1 MPAHRLEGVAR
12 ANCVDTVYAQHEAA
26 TYVVS
31 AHRLAPRRRDLARAI
46 WPRRCAAVII
56 ASAHDLANYRAQREP
71 DMEQQYVFDASMLTA
86 PAWIPSTLRPPPQF
100 DAKVPPRVTAVASH
114 ASSGDIAAAWDDGRI
129 IVYKLS
135 NLEGH
140 LWTESHV
147 ETLDPKSGHAT
158 ALLWRGDDLFSA
170 SSTIKLWDTTTWT
183 CSWSFPCGQPITYL
197 SLSPGLDSLAAAGD
211 DDRLVKVWRTDADGN
226 FSRARYDFYFLPH
239 PRAITSLAWQQY
251 APHHLSLIQR
261 ALCSHP
267 PLYAASRSEGQCTLL
282 TNGADG
288 VGRIWT
294 WCPDVGAFQMILALD
309 ARAFHTATDQDLA
322 TYAWLHLSK
331 IAPRPDPPSFL
342 PRQPGK
348 EAPNTDPDLAARLKL
363 YDDLIG
369 SVQPDGM
376 LLVFGVSNLSRQSGG
391 TQLHL
396 VATIPNATHPA
407 YFAFFAHLRV
417 MHQTFLPA
425 RDHVLLFGCSA
436 MGSLGLFSAHLA
448 PLLVGH
454 EGHLVLLREW
464 TGHHD
469 RPTDGPYTITRVG
482 DADLVTQ
489 AGTEVIAWTAGTSVA
504 CQTRA
509 DGLMPHV
516 RLHVDSAEDR
526 CFPLDA
532 AVPAVTVSGDQVR
545 CGCKRVS
552 IDGILAVRTWRHTE
566 DGGWRLS
573 VIARD
578 ELAVYALPDL
588 DAVNERFHTAEVA
601 AFFDA
606 VAPYHAVTTRG
617 TDVVLLDTAGQVV
630 AEQSVPAL
638 TDLVRLVAAGRK
650 IAARASTGLVMVLHV
665 GAANHHIHIEATLQL
680 DKVVGMAMFPLPTGS
695 AMLAVA
701 ADNTLTVYAPHAS
714 AEDLAQSAWKPIYTE
729 AFDVPVRAV
738 EWTSTGD
745 LVAIAG
751 NTLVHVTPPM
761 TLAETALKV
770 AMPAP
775 AAPAVLREWLKW
787 NAPEYVQATFNHLYY
802 VLKHGTRPH
811 TVPIVPWAVL
821 EQVEGGSGGGAG
833 KELDFLFESATAD
846 LDLVD
851 TKRFNPEKARALRES
866 LLGAKPRS
874 ESKVAR
880 RDSST
885 PSGNPVSASMDEQR
899 QARLVELGLVSN
911 LAKLDPAL
919 VEHINGAFHSNWNVP
934 RIGVGWCSC
943 TRRAAH
949 DVEIFA
955 RTEANDKWRK
965 SALKNAFVLLGKQR
979 YELAAAFFLLAE
991 SPGDAVTVCL
1001 KNLNDPQLALLVAK
1015 CTNQSVQPIAEYV
1028 RVDPQGVLRGN
1039 PCYTVMT
1046 AWMLGERSM
1055 DAEKVTSP
1063 ALYLLYQSMD
1073 AKLGNQMFA
1082 AMATSSAKKRV
1093 TSEVLA
1099 WYHARNVPYL
1109 NRLVLQGLPV
1119 VDAFSAMFGGGGDAD
1134 VIVTDDDK
1142 ALVLKCD
1149 DGLLSWAAAESVY
1162 AVATSEMRDDLYFD
1176 NYANLVVPEDQGAVD
1191 RACRLTLAPTHLSL
1205 VTGKTDAAL
1214 YMARVSHLLLHYD
1227 RHDPEMSLRA
1237 ALQILYTFAVPATS
1251 PAVNTAITFPS
1262 PDQLAVPVA
1271 LGTVLILVQV
1281 LIDASKYYALAA
1293 VLRHVPRLLPTERA
1307 DADQVVSA
1315 LKSLVTEIQPHMHD
1329 VASQHLV
1336 LEYLAERMV
1345 TSRVEVAIRTFASK
1359 WSKQLRYFAAET
1371 CLPFMA
1377 VRTTRAQQR
1386 ILVTKTGIHSPADDW
1401 LGSAQQEVFAAV
1413 QWSPEWLE
1421 EVAAAAAEP
1430 VLEDPVLVSN
1440 GPLVAETL
1448 FKQDTAVTSLCL
1460 GPDAA
1465 SVIVALPKLVV
1476 ELDVERA
1483 FRATSAARGESPV
1496 PAPVPATNPPALVA
1510 SASTD
1515 NNVLME
1521 GGIRGFSTDVSLLKK
1536 VHLARSH
1543 SESFLAGLTSDAGAV
1558 LVRPASAVHVASHP
1572 RLDFYAA
1579 AEWTDAVSTI
1589 SLWPFGAR
1597 DEVNHVTYGAA
1608 RIHCMQI
1615 DPAGGRV
1622 AVGDSVGEV
1631 AVHNLATLAPIS
1643 VVPCHARYTGDS
1655 KWLVAILDA
1664 VGEPVSASMDDNG
1677 KRVLWDLVLVS
1688 HLAKLD
1694 VRAPPL
1700 TPETMAFAF
1709 FSDDQPA
1716 LVEHINGAFTATWD
1730 VAKELGVGWWLMHT
1744 DALHTMVEIIA
1755 RHQWR
1760 KAQNPHD
1767 CFLFYLMLGKKKLM
1781 YTLWKQANGHAEQQ
1795 LMTNF
1800 LGQEANDKWRKSALK
1815 NAFVLLGK
1823 QRYELAAAF
1832 FLLAESPGD
1841 AVTVCL
1847 KNLNDPQLA
1856 LLVAKCT
1863 NQSVQPIA
1871 EYVRVDP
1878 QGVLRGNPCYTVM
1891 TAWMLGERS
1900 MDAEKVT
1907 SPALHNVALW
1917 DTLLPIQSARVRGYH
1932 LHESGATAVAYNG
1945 HYVVSGGKKGDIRA
1959 DPLSSPERV
1968 DVVDMRQTKP
1978 VASFQAHGST
1988 IAALAVTSTTI
1999 YSGSTDGTL
2008 KVWDLAKATTSAAAP
2023 PVETAVFK
2031 NLHPGKKFL
2040 MPSLDKM
2047 PAALSGITQIVAGDG
2062 YVLTC
2067 GTDGQIK
2074 WVHPS

>member
-12 ANCVDTVYAQHEAA
+12 ANCVDTVYAQHDAA
-26 TYVVS
+26 TYVVYGS
-31 AHRLAPRRRDLARAI
+31 QEDRVEICDLS
-46 WPRRCAAVII
+46 PGFTPV
-56 ASAHDLANYRAQREP
+56 Q
-71 DMEQQYVFDASMLTA
+71 
-86 PAWIPSTLRPPPQF
+86 TLRPPPQF
-100 DAKVPPRVTAVASH
+100 DAKVPPRVTAVAAH

-140 LWTESHV
+140 LWTESHI
-147 ETLDPKSGHAT
+147 ETLDPKSGPAT
-158 ALLWRGDDLFSA
+158 ALLWRGDDLLSA
-170 SSTIKLWDTTTWT
+170 SLTIQLWNTTTWT
-183 CSWSFPCGQPITYL
+183 CAWSFPCGQPITYL
-197 SLSPGLDSLAAAGD
+197 SLSPGLECLAAAGD
-211 DDRLVKVWRTDADGN
+211 DDRLVKVWRADAEGT

-239 PRAITSLAWQQY
+239 PRAITSLTWQQ
-251 APHHLSLIQR
+251 
-261 ALCSHP
+261 
-267 PLYAASRSEGQCTLL
+267 SEGQCTLL

-288 VGRIWT
+288 VGRIWA

-309 ARAFHTATDQDLA
+309 ARAFHTASDQDLV
-322 TYAWLHLSK
+322 TYTWLHLDK
-331 IAPRPDPPSFL
+331 IAPRPEPPSFL
-342 PRQPGK
+342 ARRAGK
-348 EAPNTDPDLAARLKL
+348 ELPNTDPDLAARMKPH
-363 YDDLIG
+363 DDLIG
-369 SVQPDGM
+369 SVQPDGT
-376 LLVFGVSNLSRQSGG
+376 LLVFGISNLSRQSGG

-425 RDHVLLFGCSA
+425 CDHVLLLGCSA

-469 RPTDGPYTITRVG
+469 RPADGPYAITRVG
-482 DADLVTQ
+482 DSDLVTQ

-516 RLHVDSAEDR
+516 RLHVDSTEDR
-526 CFPLDA
+526 CFPLDT
-532 AVPAVTVSGDQVR
+532 AVPTVTVHGDQVR
-545 CGCKRVS
+545 CGTKRVS
-552 IDGILAVRTWRHTE
+552 MDGILAVRAWRHE
-566 DGGWRLS
+566 EGWRVS

-588 DAVNERFHTAEVA
+588 DAVNERFHSADVA

-606 VAPYHAVTTRG
+606 DAPYHAVTVRG
-617 TDVVLLDTAGQVV
+617 TDVLLLDSAGQVV
-630 AEQSVPAL
+630 AEQSIQSL
-638 TDLVRLVAAGRK
+638 TNLVQLVASGRK
-650 IAARASTGLVMVLHV
+650 ITARASTGLVTILHV
-665 GAANHHIHIEATLQL
+665 GAANHHIHIETTLTI
-680 DKVVGMAMFPLPTGS
+680 DKVAGMAMFPLPTLS

-745 LVAIAG
+745 LVAFAG
-751 NTLVHVTPPM
+751 NTLVHVTPPT
-761 TLAETALKV
+761 TLAETSLKV

-811 TVPIVPWAVL
+811 TVPVVPWAVL
-821 EQVEGGSGGGAG
+821 EQVEGGGSGGAG

-851 TKRFNPEKARALRES
+851 TKTFNPEKARALREI
-866 LLGAKPRS
+866 LLAQNTVECKWL
-874 ESKVAR
+874 VAIL
-880 RDSST
+880 DAV
-885 PSGNPVSASMDEQR
+885 GEPVSASMDDNGKR
-899 QARLVELGLVSN
+899 VRWDLVLSAH
-911 LAKLDPAL
+911 LAKLDVRAPPLTPETMAFAFFSDDQPAL
-919 VEHINGAFHSNWNVP
+919 VEHINGAFTATWDVAKEL
-934 RIGVGWCSC
+934 GVGWWL
-943 TRRAAH
+943 THTDALH
-949 DVEIFA
+949 TMVEIIA
-955 RTEANDKWRK
+955 RHQWRKAQNPHDCFLFYLMLGKKKLMHTLWKQANGHAEQQLMTNFLGQEANDKWRK

-1001 KNLNDPQLALLVAK
+1001 KNLNDPQLALLTAK
-1015 CTNQSVQPIAEYV
+1015 CTNQSVQPIADYV
-1028 RVDPQGVLRGN
+1028 RADPQGTLGGH

-1055 DAEKVTSP
+1055 DAAAVTSP

-1082 AMATSSAKKRV
+1082 AMATSADKKRV

-1119 VDAFSAMFGGGGDAD
+1119 VDAFAAMFGGGDDAD
-1134 VIVTDDDK
+1134 VIVNDDDK

-1149 DGLLSWAAAESVY
+1149 DALFSWAAAESVY
-1162 AVATSEMRDDLYFD
+1162 TVATSEMRDDLYFD
-1176 NYANLVVPEDQGAVD
+1176 NFAKLVVPEDQGAVD
-1191 RACRLTLAPTHLSL
+1191 RACRLTLAPTHASL
-1205 VTGKTDAAL
+1205 VTGKADAAL

-1237 ALQILYTFAVPATS
+1237 ALQILNTFALPTTS

-1307 DADQVVSA
+1307 DADQVASA

-1336 LEYLAERMV
+1336 LEYLAQRMV

-1359 WSKQLRYFAAET
+1359 WSKQMRYFAAET

-1413 QWSPEWLE
+1413 QWSPAWLD

-1579 AEWTDAVSTI
+1579 AEWTDSVSTI

-1597 DEVNHVTYGAA
+1597 DEVRRATYGAA

-1615 DPAGGRV
+1615 DPAGGRIT
-1622 AVGDSVGEV
+1622 VGDSVGEV

-1643 VVPCHARYTGDS
+1643 VLPCHVRYTGDVRFFGCS
-1655 KWLVAILDA
+1655 TLL
-1664 VGEPVSASMDDNG
+1664 VSAGS
-1677 KRVLWDLVLVS
+1677 
-1688 HLAKLD
+1688 
-1694 VRAPPL
+1694 
-1700 TPETMAFAF
+1700 
-1709 FSDDQPA
+1709 
-1716 LVEHINGAFTATWD
+1716 
-1730 VAKELGVGWWLMHT
+1730 
-1744 DALHTMVEIIA
+1744 
-1755 RHQWR
+1755 
-1760 KAQNPHD
+1760 
-1767 CFLFYLMLGKKKLM
+1767 
-1781 YTLWKQANGHAEQQ
+1781 
-1795 LMTNF
+1795 
-1800 LGQEANDKWRKSALK
+1800 
-1815 NAFVLLGK
+1815 
-1823 QRYELAAAF
+1823 
-1832 FLLAESPGD
+1832 SPGH
-1841 AVTVCL
+1841 
-1847 KNLNDPQLA
+1847 
-1856 LLVAKCT
+1856 
-1863 NQSVQPIA
+1863 
-1871 EYVRVDP
+1871 
-1878 QGVLRGNPCYTVM
+1878 
-1891 TAWMLGERS
+1891 
-1900 MDAEKVT
+1900 
-1907 SPALHNVALW
+1907 LHNVALW

-1945 HYVVSGGKKGDIRA
+1945 HYVVSGGKKGDIH
-1959 DPLSSPERV
+1959 
-1968 DVVDMRQTKP
+1968 VVDMRQTKP

-2008 KVWDLAKATTSAAAP
+2008 KVWDLAKATTSAAPP